1 MRYNEPQNK
10 QTFQKPANQAGYSW
24 HGTKLNT
31 LLVSKYIQSHDICSK
46 SLLIKQGIPGMEYI
60 PKFGEVEGVE
70 GGRSTSLTVSTSWKH
85 PILQEEST
93 QIQTD

>member
-1 MRYNEPQNK
+1 MEQN
-10 QTFQKPANQAGYSW
+10 SI
-24 HGTKLNT
+24 
-31 LLVSKYIQSHDICSK
+31 LVSKYIQAHDICSK

-85 PILQEEST
+85 PIIQDSKEWT